1 MWLKDEEL
9 VWKTGVVTSAF
20 DGSRLSAAAD
30 DDPTGD
36 VREVVVKPDKDIPD
50 KEQVLLTRTHI
61 FTSGTQLLPR
71 DSLSCCGCRHQRNK
85 SL

>member
-1 MWLKDEEL
+1 MWLKDDEL

-36 VREVVVKPDKDIPD
+36 VREVVVKPDKDIPE
-50 KEQVLLTRTHI
+50 KEQVLLTTKTHSFI
-61 FTSGTQLLPR
+61 SGTQLLPR
-71 DSLSCCGCRHQRNK
+71 DELRWLN
-85 SL
+85 

>member
-1 MWLKDEEL
+1 MWLKDDEL

-36 VREVVVKPDKDIPD
+36 VREVVVKPDKDIPE
-50 KEQVLLTRTHI
+50 KEQVLLTRIKTNI
-61 FTSGTQLLPR
+61 FISGTQLLPR
-71 DSLSCCGCRHQRNK
+71 DSLSCGG
-85 SL
+85 

>member
-1 MWLKDEEL
+1 MWLKDDEL

-36 VREVVVKPDKDIPD
+36 VREVVVKPDKDIPE
-50 KEQVLLTRTHI
+50 KEQVLLTTKTNI
-61 FTSGTQLLPR
+61 FISGTQLLLR
-71 DSLSCCGCRHQRNK
+71 DS
-85 SL
+85 